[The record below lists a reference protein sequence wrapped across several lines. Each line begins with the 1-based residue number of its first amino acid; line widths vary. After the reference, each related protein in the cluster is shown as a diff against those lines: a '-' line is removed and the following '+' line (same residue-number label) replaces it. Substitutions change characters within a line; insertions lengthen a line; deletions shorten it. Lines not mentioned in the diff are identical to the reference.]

1 MESFKTHEQRS
12 LISASPKTWLDFA
25 LVLGGA
31 VVIGIGIFLRTQSN
45 WSLRLDIRTLNQGV
59 AAFHAP
65 PGVMLPAED
74 RPAEYP
80 IERASAYWDKAAS
93 LACDPEIKSL
103 AYYDLGTL
111 IGREANAMS
120 LGGTG
125 QPRTDMAEG
134 IRKLGEAL
142 RANPGNEDAKFNL
155 ELMERKSQIQS
166 EKQGGP
172 GEGYSPGAQ
181 QRGY

>member
-1 MESFKTHEQRS
+1 MESLKKQNKRS
-12 LISASPKTWLDFA
+12 PFATSPKTWFDLA
-25 LVLGGA
+25 LVVGGV
-31 VVIGIGIFLRTQSN
+31 VVIGIGLYLRTQSN
-45 WSLRLDIRTLNQGV
+45 WSLRADIRTLNQGV

-80 IERASAYWDKAAS
+80 IERAGAYWEKAAALS
-93 LACDPEIKSL
+93 SDPEIKSL

-134 IRKLGEAL
+134 IRALGEAL
-142 RANPGNEDAKFNL
+142 RANPSNEDAKFNL
-155 ELMERKSQIQS
+155 ELMERKGQTQT

-172 GEGYSPGAQ
+172 GEGYSPGAEQ
-181 QRGY
+181 KGY